1 MSLLRT
7 DKVTELDPKDLD
19 LIKQSMYR
27 SRCKINQEFPET
39 CYEARRKMDEIS
51 TNPKYQT
58 SRGKVFIHSNFF
70 WNLVVLSYTE
80 NLIAICTVFS
90 ELIFDGT
97 FTRHFGRSRPPKWVL
112 HPPRVRIFT

>member
-58 SRGKVFIHSNFF
+58 SRGKVFIHSSYINIHY
-70 WNLVVLSYTE
+70 LVQTPSQIYSTK
-80 NLIAICTVFS
+80 AI
-90 ELIFDGT
+90 LY
-97 FTRHFGRSRPPKWVL
+97 
-112 HPPRVRIFT
+112 